1 MDKPKQPQQPAQ
13 PKAQG
18 YSPQFLEQQRL
29 AYQKVAQMLAP
40 LLKQKA

>member
-1 MDKPKQPQQPAQ
+1 VDKPKQPQPAAQ
-13 PKAQG
+13 PG